1 MFSPR
6 EQDQPIEEDYDELR
20 TLRKLKSPRESKKL
34 DKCLESSQGEMSPE
48 PDILSDRKSSI
59 QIPCM
64 TKQNKA
70 EFLKNAMNKELL
82 KRIDQVKAQTAS
94 QNLQKKQSVAK
105 K

>member
-6 EQDQPIEEDYDELR
+6 EQDQVLEEDYDELR

-34 DKCLESSQGEMSPE
+34 NDVLESSQGEMSPE

-59 QIPCM
+59 QLPCL

-70 EFLKNAMNKELL
+70 EFLKNVMKKELL
-82 KRIDQVKAQTAS
+82 KRVD
-94 QNLQKKQSVAK
+94 
-105 K
+105 